1 MKNFLRTLK
10 LIDYL
15 ESEIEIDQSE
25 FLLKL
30 RENVDEGDTGF
41 LSDFFDIFSSSKNEF
56 KGSVYSEGFKIK
68 RRRRLFDMSM
78 NLSTAEGKLIQ
89 EGTLLRINTEING
102 FSGMMIPF
110 YIFITIIYSIFIFG
124 FTIVAFAGDN
134 SQIGFALPF
143 IIIHGAFMYGA
154 PYLMMRRSTK
164 RMKHE
169 LERELFY
176 LTKK

>member
-1 MKNFLRTLK
+1 MKNFLKRLK

-30 RENVDEGDTGF
+30 RENVDKGDTGF
-41 LSDFFDIFSSSKNEF
+41 LSGFFDIFSSSKNEF
-56 KGSVYSEGFKIK
+56 KGSVHSEGFKIK
-68 RRRRLFDMSM
+68 RRRRLFDMNM
-78 NLSTAEGKLIQ
+78 NLSTAEGKINQ
-89 EGTLLRINTEING
+89 EGTLLQINTEITG
-102 FSGMMIPF
+102 FSGLMMPF
-110 YIFITIIYSIFIFG
+110 YIFIAIIYSIFIFS
-124 FTIVAFAGDN
+124 FTIAVFTGN
-134 SQIGFALPF
+134 SGQIGFALPF
-143 IIIHGAFMYGA
+143 IIIHAAFMYGA